1 MDHLHLFI
9 LQSLGFGIN
18 FYKSLNISS
27 SKSNEG
33 GGEVI
38 ARKREGEGRV
48 MDYKMELPFFA
59 CLLCQFD
66 ANTRISSKFHK

>member
-1 MDHLHLFI
+1 MR
-9 LQSLGFGIN
+9 
-18 FYKSLNISS
+18 
-27 SKSNEG
+27 
-33 GGEVI
+33 GEVI